1 MGDQGALLKR
11 QQGEY
16 LLWEN
21 TQKLRFNKLIKEEN
35 IYMRVINKKM
45 CSIKMKQAVLS
56 MPRGTHR
63 NGTLVIS

>member
-21 TQKLRFNKLIKEEN
+21 TKKLRFNKLIKEEN
-35 IYMRVINKKM
+35 IYMRVMNKKM

>member
-35 IYMRVINKKM
+35 IYMRVMNKKM